1 MTDNTE
7 EKVIETPETPVE
19 EPATSATPAPVA
31 PASTERRT
39 FVKNRRGGPKR
50 DGRRD
55 TRERTKPEFDQK
67 IIQIRRVTRVTS
79 GGRRMAFSVAMVI
92 GNRKGKVGLG
102 TGKGI
107 DTAISIEKAL
117 RAAKKNL
124 VTVELTKDR
133 SIRHNIYNK
142 YSSAKVRL
150 EPAPS
155 RGLVAGS
162 AVRDVLELAG
172 ITNVNA
178 KILSPSKN
186 KLNIAKAT
194 IEALSMIKKSK
205 PKPVATTTA

>member
-1 MTDNTE
+1 MTDKIE
-7 EKVIETPETPVE
+7 EKVIETPVE
-19 EPATSATPAPVA
+19 
-31 PASTERRT
+31 STDAGEKKA
-39 FVKNRRGGPKR
+39 FVKNRRGKTDRGP
-50 DGRRD
+50 RREN
-55 TRERTKPEFDQK
+55 RERTKPEFDQK

-102 TGKGI
+102 TGKGV

-124 VTVELTKDR
+124 VTVELTKDN
-133 SIRHNIYNK
+133 SIRHDIYNK

-178 KILSPSKN
+178 KVLSPSKN

-194 IEALSMIKKSK
+194 IEALGMIKKSTK
-205 PKPVATTTA
+205 KATLAS